1 MNAYSGSGDY
11 TSRMARHFGAREA
24 VFDVAKGEAGRFT
37 YAQLDARARALSGW
51 LAARGVKAGDRVGFV
66 AHNGIE
72 VLDALYASSRLGAAL
87 VPFNWRLHPSELAQL
102 FDLTT
107 PVVVLHGAE
116 FAALTS
122 EAVALSFVNAS
133 INASSNASSNA
144 KARPAL
150 LDVESPAYA
159 AALSNLPSR
168 GSGVPA
174 PAEGISPEAPFCL
187 LFTGGTTG
195 TPKAA
200 RISHRMVAYNTLT
213 LLTHEA
219 RTGDCTLTHTPM
231 FHTGGLLVY
240 TVPLLSVGGRVI
252 LLRRWNAAQ
261 TLALLGSEKPT
272 IFFAVPT
279 QYEELRQQPG
289 WAEADL
295 SSLRFMT
302 SGGAPLSL
310 ALIEAW
316 QACHAVPFKQ
326 GFGMTEFGPGCFS
339 MGPEHA
345 VRKAGSIGMPN
356 CHVEARLVDAEGAE
370 VPVGEVGELL
380 LAGPACFS
388 GYHEMRAETAAAFD
402 NFDKTGTAGWFHT
415 GDLARKDEEGFF
427 FIVGRK
433 KDMFISGGENVY
445 PIEIEQALYQHAAV
459 AACAVVGLP
468 DPKWG
473 ETGHAFVVLKPG
485 AAATEAALAE
495 HLRGRLARYKQP
507 KSFTLLA
514 ALPLTPAGKV
524 KKHELRAQALAKA
537 NQ

>member
-1 MNAYSGSGDY
+1 MPAYTGNGDY
-11 TSRMARHFGAREA
+11 TSRMARHWGAREA

-51 LAARGVKAGDRVGFV
+51 LAARGVKQGDRVGLV
-66 AHNGIE
+66 AHNGVE
-72 VLDALYASSRLGAAL
+72 VLDALYAASRLGAAL
-87 VPFNWRLHPSELAQL
+87 VPFNWRLHASELAQL

-107 PVVVLHGAE
+107 PAVVLHGAE

-122 EAVALSFVNAS
+122 ESVALSK
-133 INASSNASSNA
+133 I
-144 KARPAL
+144 RPAL

-159 AALSNLPSR
+159 AALSNL
-168 GSGVPA
+168 GDVPP
-174 PAEGISPEAPFCL
+174 PAEGVSPEDPLCL

-195 TPKAA
+195 IPKAA

-219 RTGDCTLTHTPM
+219 RTGDCTITHTPM

-252 LLRRWNAAQ
+252 LLRRWNAG
-261 TLALLGSEKPT
+261 LALGLLTSEKPT

-279 QYEELRQQPG
+279 QYEELRQQPE
-289 WAEADL
+289 WAQADL

-316 QACHAVPFKQ
+316 QARHAVPFKQ

-345 VRKAGSIGMPN
+345 VRKAGSIGMAN
-356 CHVEARLVDAEGAE
+356 CHVEAKLVDEHGVE
-370 VPVGEVGELL
+370 VPVGQVGELL

-402 NFDKTGTAGWFHT
+402 GFERTGTAGWFHT

-445 PIEIEQALYQHAAV
+445 PIEIEQVLYQHAAV
-459 AACAVVGLP
+459 ASCAVVGLP

-485 AAATEAALAE
+485 AFATEAALAE
-495 HLRGRLARYKQP
+495 HLRGKLARYKQP
-507 KSFTLLA
+507 KSITLLP

-524 KKHELRAQALAKA
+524 KKHELRAHALAKV
-537 NQ
+537 QP